1 LWIDCLVARGSG
13 CVVVVVVV
21 VVVVDYVA
29 YEVVEV
35 VEVIGRC
42 CAVVGE
48 KSKESVYEV
57 GVV

>member
-13 CVVVVVVV
+13 CVVV

>member
-1 LWIDCLVARGSG
+1 
-13 CVVVVVVV
+13 VV

-35 VEVIGRC
+35 VEVVEVIGRC
-42 CAVVGE
+42 CAVVCE

>member
-1 LWIDCLVARGSG
+1 
-13 CVVVVVVV
+13 VV